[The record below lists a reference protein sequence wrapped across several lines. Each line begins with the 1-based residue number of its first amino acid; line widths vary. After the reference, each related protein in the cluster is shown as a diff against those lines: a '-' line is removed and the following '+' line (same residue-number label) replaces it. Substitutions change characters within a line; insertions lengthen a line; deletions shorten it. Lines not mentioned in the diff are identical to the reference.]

1 LERWER
7 LGAAR
12 EPILAFAPVGLLF
25 ASLLPWW
32 LLVRAL
38 ARALGIPDEAPVIDQ
53 PFGLVWLILALGAGL
68 VLMLI
73 GHSLGVVLN
82 MLIARFAFGWP
93 MAAIVEA
100 GIGPPLVSVLFSH
113 AEEPRSYD
121 PDGLS

>member
-1 LERWER
+1 M
-7 LGAAR
+7 
-12 EPILAFAPVGLLF
+12 
-25 ASLLPWW
+25 
-32 LLVRAL
+32 
-38 ARALGIPDEAPVIDQ
+38 GIPDEAPVAIDQ

-100 GIGPPLVSVLFSH
+100 GIGPPLSPFYSLMQRSRTVMIQMAYPEERLMSQCSGLCLAQEVETVIHSLNFSLG
-113 AEEPRSYD
+113 PR
-121 PDGLS
+121 PDQEA